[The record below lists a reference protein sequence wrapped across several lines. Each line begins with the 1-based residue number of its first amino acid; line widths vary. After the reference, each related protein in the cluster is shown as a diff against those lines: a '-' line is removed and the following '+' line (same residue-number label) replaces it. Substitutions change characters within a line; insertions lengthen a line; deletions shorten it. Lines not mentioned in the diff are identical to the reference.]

1 MRLRRTYRTP
11 IEHGW
16 RANAA
21 IGHICPHAP
30 ERVEMA
36 KSKAACKTCD

>member
-11 IEHGW
+11 IEHGL
-16 RANAA
+16 RPNAA
-21 IGHICPHAP
+21 IGHIYPNAP

-36 KSKAACKTCD
+36 KSKAACKACD